1 MALREDISAD
11 VVIVG
16 GGFTGLSAALHLAE
30 RGTDVVLLEAAEPG
44 WGASGRNGGQVIPG
58 FKLELAELVSRYGEE
73 KGRRLFAAAG
83 TFPDLVFDL
92 IERHQIECAA
102 ARAGWIQGAHCTSAH
117 DHLERRCDSWAALG
131 APVEMLDRV
140 ETAHLLGTEW
150 YTTGFIDR
158 RGGGL
163 NPLGYARGL
172 AHAAIAAGA
181 RIHGQSTVQSIEQ
194 EGGAWLVRTAGGA
207 ARAQNVLL
215 ATNGYSYLAGGS
227 GPWPKLAE
235 SIIPVHSYQ
244 VATRPLSDNIRRT
257 ILPEGQV
264 SSDLRRLLVYFRLD
278 PEGRFVMGG
287 RGGLDGSLDRAKF
300 AGVIASI
307 RDLFPQIG
315 DPDLAFFW
323 NGQIAINLDHMPH
336 IHPLA
341 EGALAGLGFNG
352 RGVAAATAMGKALAD
367 KILGVADDDLPF
379 PVEPL
384 KAIPFHG
391 LRLPAM
397 HLAVAWKR
405 FRDAQERRSG

>member
-1 MALREDISAD
+1 
-11 VVIVG
+11 
-16 GGFTGLSAALHLAE
+16 
-30 RGTDVVLLEAAEPG
+30 
-44 WGASGRNGGQVIPG
+44 
-58 FKLELAELVSRYGEE
+58 
-73 KGRRLFAAAG
+73 
-83 TFPDLVFDL
+83 
-92 IERHQIECAA
+92 
-102 ARAGWIQGAHCTSAH
+102 
-117 DHLERRCDSWAALG
+117 
-131 APVEMLDRV
+131 
-140 ETAHLLGTEW
+140 
-150 YTTGFIDR
+150 
-158 RGGGL
+158 
-163 NPLGYARGL
+163 
-172 AHAAIAAGA
+172 
-181 RIHGQSTVQSIEQ
+181 
-194 EGGAWLVRTAGGA
+194 
-207 ARAQNVLL
+207 
-215 ATNGYSYLAGGS
+215 
-227 GPWPKLAE
+227 
-235 SIIPVHSYQ
+235 
-244 VATRPLSDNIRRT
+244 
-257 ILPEGQV
+257 V